1 VRNHDDDIKVAGQLA
16 HVVRV
21 DSPLHMLMCDAFG
34 SEWVLCGVGFV
45 LLFENVMTLAALT
58 TARCGYMSSLVY
70 SAVLPTWCES

>member
-1 VRNHDDDIKVAGQLA
+1 MRNHDDDIKVADQLTLYKWT
-16 HVVRV
+16 
-21 DSPLHMLMCDAFG
+21 PLHMLMCDVFG